1 MMAQLVVVE
10 ASWCREDSVDNLSVI
25 ELLVWQPRNLIT
37 LLHSCLP
44 TVPEMRGPSSLL
56 NV

>member
-1 MMAQLVVVE
+1 MMAQLVLE
-10 ASWCREDSVDNLSVI
+10 TSWCREDSVDNLSVI

-37 LLHSCLP
+37 LLHSCLS

>member
-1 MMAQLVVVE
+1 MMAQLVLE
-10 ASWCREDSVDNLSVI
+10 TSWCREDSVDNLRVI

-44 TVPEMRGPSSLL
+44 TVPVMRGPSSLL